1 MRDPSPH
8 PSARPPVPDSV
19 GDLLLWRLAV
29 DVAAAHQP
37 GPDGRCTSLLCADH
51 ASYPCPAATA
61 AQRAALAAHR
71 RTPTAR
77 GRATVPTAGTGRAA
91 LIGAA
96 AAVAQPTGAA
106 SLYPRDVWPPP
117 LRRPAAGRAA

>member
-8 PSARPPVPDSV
+8 PSARPPVPDTV

-37 GPDGRCTSLLCADH
+37 GPDRRCTSPLCTDQP
-51 ASYPCPAATA
+51 SYPCPPATA
-61 AQRAALAAHR
+61 AQRATLAAHR
-71 RTPTAR
+71 QPPIAR
-77 GRATVPTAGTGRAA
+77 GRATVPAAGTGRAA
-91 LIGAA
+91 LIGTA
-96 AAVAQPTGAA
+96 AAVAQPARAA
-106 SLYPRDVWPPP
+106 PPYQRDVWPPP